1 MHDRI
6 CTFNVS
12 VVRISVNIIS
22 VGGHTL
28 IYFGGIRFGARA
40 YMFEPCKGCVLA
52 YSGALILQI
61 HSMYNAASGKR
72 TAKRGLS
79 LTPGTET
86 NEKLVLAVA
95 ASANKDGK
103 TWRLAKDLV
112 IAHQEAIVR
121 GVKLTYRWFD
131 AR

>member
-1 MHDRI
+1 
-6 CTFNVS
+6 
-12 VVRISVNIIS
+12 
-22 VGGHTL
+22 
-28 IYFGGIRFGARA
+28 
-40 YMFEPCKGCVLA
+40 MFEPCKGCVLA

-79 LTPGTET
+79 LTPGAET
-86 NEKLVLAVA
+86 NKKLA

-103 TWRLAKDLV
+103 KRRLAKDLV
-112 IAHQEAIVR
+112 IVHQEAIVR